1 MYTYYYYHLDYK
13 KILFDFELGRGFEKV
28 VINHLL
34 ERVEHAVGVELLN
47 RMKTDTGINQIEQS
61 SSKEFMQ
68 ATSSQTPSIDSE
80 KSIMEITESRK
91 LNVIVHGIKEEKTSS
106 QCNAAVKELFNTLEV
121 AHNPTIQADR
131 LGKKVRDKIR
141 PIRIRLGSHKSK
153 HELMSSLWK
162 LKNGPDRLQKISITD
177 D

>member
-1 MYTYYYYHLDYK
+1 MSGLISSRRWT
-13 KILFDFELGRGFEKV
+13 EKY
-28 VINHLL
+28 
-34 ERVEHAVGVELLN
+34 
-47 RMKTDTGINQIEQS
+47 KTDIGLNQVEQS
-61 SSKEFMQ
+61 LSKEFIQ
-68 ATSSQTPSIDSE
+68 ANFSQTSKIESE
-80 KSIMEITESRK
+80 NCITEITESQE